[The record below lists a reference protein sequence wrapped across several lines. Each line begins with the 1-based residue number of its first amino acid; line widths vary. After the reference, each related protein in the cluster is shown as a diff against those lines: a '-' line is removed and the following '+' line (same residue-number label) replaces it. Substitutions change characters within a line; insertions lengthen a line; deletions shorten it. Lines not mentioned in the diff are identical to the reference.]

1 MTQVIDR
8 EQAIALLERVVAERG
23 EKYTYTYRESDPV
36 NEKYGSC
43 LYEYEGAPDCGIG
56 LALSYLGVEPEDLAE
71 LDRQGV
77 DGDETGITNLP
88 VVKYLEHKCGI
99 TFEDD
104 GLPVFAEFQAFQ
116 DLGRPYSEALR
127 LARVVE

>member
-1 MTQVIDR
+1 MTHVIDR
-8 EQAIALLERVVAERG
+8 ERAIALLERVVAERG
-23 EKYTYTYRESDPV
+23 EEYTYTYRESDPV

-56 LALSYLGVEPEDLAE
+56 LALSYLGVEPDDLAE

-77 DGDETGITNLP
+77 DGDETGITNFP
-88 VVKYLEHKCGI
+88 VVNYLEHKCGI

-116 DLGRPYSEALR
+116 DLGRSYAEALR